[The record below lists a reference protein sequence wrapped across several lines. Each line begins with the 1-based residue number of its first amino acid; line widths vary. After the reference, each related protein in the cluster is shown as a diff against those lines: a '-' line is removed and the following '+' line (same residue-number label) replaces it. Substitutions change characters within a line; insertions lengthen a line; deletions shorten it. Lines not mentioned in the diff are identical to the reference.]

1 MSRLPTALAGAILLS
16 TSFATTFAQ
25 AADVAPPEED
35 TCLVLAKAKYDQW
48 TQRRVLINQT
58 KTFEDGSTKAVT
70 LLVTENTA
78 YLQSRTQWR
87 SRSVAIRDR
96 AVPPPEKIAQ
106 AMGLGTCTKAGDVTE
121 ADQAATLYSYD
132 YVPDK
137 DGYVAHGKMWIS
149 NESGLPLKEEMQDPA
164 PPANAM
170 VAKAITATY
179 KYNNDF
185 EIPPDAE
192 RAESNRL
199 FDASQLMRHLQ
210 SGSGTGLG
218 GGRR

>member
-1 MSRLPTALAGAILLS
+1 MSRLLPALAGAFLLF
-16 TSFATTFAQ
+16 TSFAGSLAQ

-35 TCLVLAKAKYDQW
+35 LCLVLAKAKYDQW
-48 TQRRVLINQT
+48 TQKRVLINQT
-58 KTFEDGSTKAVT
+58 KTFDDGSTKTVV

-78 YLQSRTQWR
+78 YLQSRAQWR

-106 AMGLGTCTKAGDVTE
+106 AMGLGTCTKTGDVKE

-149 NESGLPLKEEMQDPA
+149 NASALPLREEMQDPA

-185 EIPPDAE
+185 EIPPGAE
-192 RAESNRL
+192 RAEANRL

-210 SGSGTGLG
+210 SGSGAALG
-218 GGRR
+218 GGSR

>member
-1 MSRLPTALAGAILLS
+1 MEDACLLLA
-16 TSFATTFAQ
+16 Q
-25 AADVAPPEED
+25 
-35 TCLVLAKAKYDQW
+35 AKYDQW
-48 TQRRVLINQT
+48 TQKRVLINQN
-58 KTFEDGSTKAVT
+58 KTFADGSTKEIV
-70 LLVTENTA
+70 LLVSENTA
-78 YLQSRTQWR
+78 YLRSRAVWR

-106 AMGLGTCTKAGDVTE
+106 AMGLGTCTKSGEVQE
-121 ADQAATLYSYD
+121 ANQAATLYTYD

-137 DGYVAHGKMWIS
+137 SGYVAHGKMWIS
-149 NESGLPLKEEMQDPA
+149 DSSGLPLREEMQDPA

-170 VAKAITATY
+170 VATAVTATY
-179 KYNNDF
+179 KYNDEF

-210 SGSGTGLG
+210 SGSGTALG
-218 GGRR
+218 GGSR